1 MRYAEYTAPPE
12 LAGIV
17 RCVWVFEADWGTSP
31 HHENITPD
39 GSPELIAHFGNPY
52 REQQDGRWR
61 AQPSLLLAGNLT
73 RPLALRA
80 VGKVGVLGI
89 RLWPHAVSHFVSA
102 PATETLD
109 QRTPVSPRGGMAKWR
124 KCLMEARDDQDRLA
138 LVPELVSSL
147 SLNKVELDTAAAW
160 ACAEIFASRGQA
172 APEALAANVGLS
184 LRQLERRMR
193 AATGLSLKKLA
204 SLVRFRAVFDE
215 LNAEIPSPWLSAAL
229 AAGYFDQAHM
239 IRDFKRYAGKAPR
252 AFLSDAGALSSA
264 LVSLPAR

>member
-1 MRYAEYTAPPE
+1 LHYAEYPASPE

-17 RCVWVFEADWGTSP
+17 RCVWVFEADWGTTP
-31 HHENITPD
+31 HDENITPD

-52 REQQDGRWR
+52 REQNGKRW
-61 AQPSLLLAGNLT
+61 QPQPPLLLAGNLT

-89 RLWPHAVSHFVSA
+89 RLWPHAVSRFVSV
-102 PATETLD
+102 PAIATLD
-109 QRTPVSPRGGMAKWR
+109 QRTPLSPRGGMAKWR
-124 KCLMEARDDQDRLA
+124 KQLTEARDDQGRLA
-138 LVPELVSSL
+138 LVPELVAAL
-147 SLNKVELDTAAAW
+147 SLNEAAPDPAAAW

-172 APEALAANVGLS
+172 SPEALAAGVGLS
-184 LRQLERRMR
+184 LRQLERRMH
-193 AATGLSLKKLA
+193 AASGLSLKKLA

-252 AFLSDAGALSSA
+252 AFLSGAGALSSA
-264 LVSLPAR
+264 LISLPAK